1 VPDFTKRFEDK
12 WTEPIIINKNDDAI
26 VRAPPWDP
34 LRTPAFTAGRLS
46 TAPTSASAGRRARLL
61 LMSPRARMDARARA
75 ICQPRGAQR
84 ADGDGA
90 VEGETAGVEGDA
102 VPTGGPAVDDVGCG
116 AGGIA
121 PDPAGVGTSA
131 GPDPEPAPT
140 WGMGRGPVASGA
152 GGVGTGDGPCTKL
165 IGGAVPPEL
174 GMGMARSA
182 EPAVLAGC
190 GTFAGAVA
198 AAI

>member
-1 VPDFTKRFEDK
+1 
-12 WTEPIIINKNDDAI
+12 
-26 VRAPPWDP
+26 
-34 LRTPAFTAGRLS
+34 
-46 TAPTSASAGRRARLL
+46 
-61 LMSPRARMDARARA
+61 MDARARA

-84 ADGDGA
+84 GDGDGDGA

-102 VPTGGPAVDDVGCG
+102 VPTVGPAVDDVGCGG

-121 PDPAGVGTSA
+121 PDPAGIGTSA

-140 WGMGRGPVASGA
+140 WGMGLGPVASGA

-182 EPAVLAGC
+182 EPAVVAGC
-190 GTFAGAVA
+190 GTIAGAVA